1 MQEVSIKLQKDTKT
15 NAIAL
20 FKQNVNSVS
29 VDKTTGARTPV
40 GNTMFVFRTE
50 MDAQMNILTGKA
62 YAGKQRQAIF
72 RLEHLDANKANKWIK
87 KRLKQDTIEE
97 LNALGLSDLF
107 TNPESLN
114 QAYKLGLE
122 LLVDIHIAKQEF
134 ALNLVK
140 FKAGR
145 EAECLSSY
153 KQALA
158 RYADSPIFQARFT
171 NHLLQAVISVDR
183 KLVDDKGALRD
194 TTTGQ
199 FNFALVETL
208 EKEQQALI
216 ASAIDTVMFG
226 KKSDKLIINGKLKRL
241 PNFGAHLVSKQG
253 EYIVSYD
260 FPLDSD
266 DALALYPDILV
277 DIDTDNQALKA
288 FQAKERQERSAINF
302 DQMVEQQ
309 SPVETAPAKEKKA
322 KKAEKAEVALPSGDE
337 EEA

>member
-1 MQEVSIKLQKDTKT
+1 MQEVSIKLQKDAKT

-50 MDAQMNILTGKA
+50 MDAQMNIVTGKA

-72 RLEHLDANKANKWIK
+72 RLEHLDTNKANKWIK
-87 KRLKQDTIEE
+87 KRLKQDTIDE

-140 FKAGR
+140 FKAGK
-145 EAECLSSY
+145 EAECLASY

-208 EKEQQALI
+208 EKEQQAQI

-226 KKSDKLIINGKLKRL
+226 KKTDKAIINGKLKRL

-266 DALALYPDILV
+266 EALALYPDILI

-288 FQAKERQERSAINF
+288 FQAKERQARSAVNF
-302 DQMVEQQ
+302 DQLAEQ
-309 SPVETAPAKEKKA
+309 EAPAKKDKKV
-322 KKAEKAEVALPSGDE
+322 KKLVASLPSE
-337 EEA
+337 ESEESDDSEE